1 MGKEQLQFT
10 VPAKSKY
17 ADAQSAPQSVEQ
29 SIPSAKSKYAD
40 IIALPHHKAVNRKHM
55 SMLERAAQ
63 FSPYAA
69 LVGFDGVIAETGRLT
84 DRKIELSEAEKAM
97 LDRKLA
103 VLEEILKTSREANHP
118 QYTALPQYTNLPQRT
133 DLPLITV
140 RYFVPDD
147 LKAGGSYQQYTGR
160 LKKIDRLE
168 RVLVFVDEGCE
179 SHEGHEGRKE
189 LIAEERGGDATR
201 HRRAKAIPIDDVLEI
216 GGEIVEHI
224 EMLNSTCEQ

>member
-1 MGKEQLQFT
+1 MCKEQLQFT
-10 VPAKSKY
+10 VQAKSKY

-29 SIPSAKSKYAD
+29 STVPAKSKCADTQSVMLSAANKYAD
-40 IIALPHHKAVNRKHM
+40 IINLPHHKAANRKHM

-84 DRKIELSEAEKAM
+84 DRKIELSEAEKAV

-103 VLEEILKTSREANHP
+103 ALEEVLKNSCGANRS
-118 QYTALPQYTNLPQRT
+118 QYSGLPQQHIDLPQHT
-133 DLPLITV
+133 ALPLITV

-160 LKKIDRLE
+160 LKKIDRVQ
-168 RVLVFVDEGCE
+168 RVMIFVDEGRE
-179 SHEGHEGRKE
+179 KQNGDRHDSEG
-189 LIAEERGGDATR
+189 R
-201 HRRAKAIPIDDVLEI
+201 HRRTKTIPIDDVLEI
-216 GGEIVEHI
+216 SG
-224 EMLNSTCEQ
+224 EMLDSIYER

>member
-1 MGKEQLQFT
+1 MGKDQLQFT

-84 DRKIELSEAEKAM
+84 DRKIELSDAEKAV

-103 VLEEILKTSREANHP
+103 VLEEILKNNCGANRP
-118 QYTALPQYTNLPQRT
+118 QYTDFPQCT

-160 LKKIDRLE
+160 LKKIDRVQ
-168 RVLVFVDEGCE
+168 RVMIFVDEGRE
-179 SHEGHEGRKE
+179 KQNGDRHDSEG
-189 LIAEERGGDATR
+189 TS
-201 HRRAKAIPIDDVLEI
+201 RRTKAIPIDNALEI
-216 GGEIVEHI
+216 SG
-224 EMLNSTCEQ
+224 EMLDSIYER